1 MCRMRENYEYDMF
14 ENYSEVVMLLVK
26 VRQQNLTEEEEE
38 KVRSWREESPEN
50 EVLYAKVMSV
60 EFMKMKMAQRA
71 CTDSERAYAKV
82 KRRAQRRVRVR
93 RFCYLS
99 SAVASVFLL
108 LGGWFYFDRME
119 LSGLER
125 LNAASEI
132 IAEGSK
138 AELILSSGECVML
151 GKGQLDSVWMHE
163 GMEVH
168 STEGRVSY
176 TGERLCREKCDMEEL
191 QYNILRVPRGGEY
204 SVVLGDGTSV
214 CLNSE
219 SELRYPVQFDR
230 GERRVFLR
238 GEGYFEVAKDPEHP
252 FVVEVEDA
260 KIEVL
265 GTIFNVSGYAEE
277 ERVVTTLVEGVVRL
291 SSDNES
297 VLLEPNEQGV
307 LDKDGHLSK
316 VEVNVFPY
324 VAWQKGLFVFRQQSL
339 ERVMQVVSRWYDVKV
354 VFKDEETK
362 RISFTGNM
370 RRYGNF
376 EQVVRMLEM
385 TGGLNFNIEGRTIY
399 ITEK

>member
-1 MCRMRENYEYDMF
+1 M
-14 ENYSEVVMLLVK
+14 
-26 VRQQNLTEEEEE
+26 
-38 KVRSWREESPEN
+38 
-50 EVLYAKVMSV
+50 
-60 EFMKMKMAQRA
+60 
-71 CTDSERAYAKV
+71 
-82 KRRAQRRVRVR
+82 
-93 RFCYLS
+93 
-99 SAVASVFLL
+99 
-108 LGGWFYFDRME
+108 
-119 LSGLER
+119 
-125 LNAASEI
+125 
-132 IAEGSK
+132 
-138 AELILSSGECVML
+138 
-151 GKGQLDSVWMHE
+151 
-163 GMEVH
+163 
-168 STEGRVSY
+168 SY
-176 TGERLCREKCDMEEL
+176 TGERLCREKCDTEEL

-230 GERRVFLR
+230 RERRVFLR

>member
-1 MCRMRENYEYDMF
+1 M
-14 ENYSEVVMLLVK
+14 
-26 VRQQNLTEEEEE
+26 
-38 KVRSWREESPEN
+38 
-50 EVLYAKVMSV
+50 
-60 EFMKMKMAQRA
+60 
-71 CTDSERAYAKV
+71 
-82 KRRAQRRVRVR
+82 RVR

-168 STEGRVSY
+168 STEVRVSY
-176 TGERLCREKCDMEEL
+176 TGERLCREKCDTEEL
-191 QYNILRVPRGGEY
+191 QYNILRVPQGGEY

-219 SELRYPVQFDR
+219 SELRYPVQFDC

-291 SSDNES
+291 SSDSES

-339 ERVMQVVSRWYDVKV
+339 ERVMQVVSRWYDVEV

>member
-1 MCRMRENYEYDMF
+1 MCLVQDRQKLILLLQKAYFGQLSEEEAGLLAEWRSRSSEHEALYRRIMSGESLAELLEWQNHFDPEQANRSILHRVEKRRSIRMRKIGLR
-14 ENYSEVVMLLVK
+14 VAAI
-26 VRQQNLTEEEEE
+26 
-38 KVRSWREESPEN
+38 
-50 EVLYAKVMSV
+50 VL
-60 EFMKMKMAQRA
+60 
-71 CTDSERAYAKV
+71 
-82 KRRAQRRVRVR
+82 
-93 RFCYLS
+93 
-99 SAVASVFLL
+99 LL
-108 LGGWFYFDRME
+108 LGIGTIWIINRQGDYRRQQE
-119 LSGLER
+119 LAFTLIHPGTPQAILTLADGRQVVLDKKPVTLKLNEKQFLTGDSAILNYAVNLPNGLENNEQQT
-125 LNAASEI
+125 L
-132 IAEGSK
+132 
-138 AELILSSGECVML
+138 
-151 GKGQLDSVWMHE
+151 MHKV
-163 GMEVH
+163 EVP
-168 STEGRVSY
+168 V
-176 TGERLCREKCDMEEL
+176 
-191 QYNILRVPRGGEY
+191 GGEY
-204 SVVLGDGTSV
+204 RLVLADGTKV
-214 CLNSE
+214 WINAE
-219 SELRYPVQFDR
+219 SSLQYPVEFTAEQR
-230 GERRVFLR
+230 TVILQGEA
-238 GEGYFEVAKDPEHP
+238 YFEVAKDPEHP